1 MKKVLNK
8 LPEYMDIGTNNQ
20 YKHSILSAVFDDSR
34 VEAISNLGL
43 SKRIIKEILKD
54 ITKNAHVLQIGLT
67 FGNEIA
73 AVYER
78 HESSYYEFT
87 RKEFIWHRDDG
98 TTWPSSFYLSNTIPE
113 KFDSTKVGVST
124 SGCYFNKYI
133 NKDHFTC
140 YAILSFDKSKG
151 EMVLELKNEKFIGP
165 DDPVTFILIKK

>member
-1 MKKVLNK
+1 MKKILLTICAILICANTIVAQVTISRSELV
-8 LPEYMDIGTNNQ
+8 GTKWQ
-20 YKHSILSAVFDDSR
+20 LSVDYESHSS
-34 VEAISNLGL
+34 E
-43 SKRIIKEILKD
+43 
-54 ITKNAHVLQIGLT
+54 
-67 FGNEIA
+67 
-73 AVYER
+73 
-78 HESSYYEFT
+78 YYEFT
-87 RKEFIWHRDDG
+87 KKEFIWHRDDG

-165 DDPVTFILIKK
+165 DDPVTFILMK

>member
-1 MKKVLNK
+1 MKKILLTICAILICANTIVAQVTISRSELV
-8 LPEYMDIGTNNQ
+8 GTKWQ
-20 YKHSILSAVFDDSR
+20 
-34 VEAISNLGL
+34 IS
-43 SKRIIKEILKD
+43 E
-54 ITKNAHVLQIGLT
+54 
-67 FGNEIA
+67 
-73 AVYER
+73 VYER
-78 HESSYYEFT
+78 HESAYYEFT
-87 RKEFIWHRDDG
+87 KKEFIWHRDDG

-165 DDPVTFILIKK
+165 DDPVTFILMK

>member
-1 MKKVLNK
+1 MKKVLLTICTILICANTIVAQVTISRSE
-8 LPEYMDIGTNNQ
+8 LVGTKWQ
-20 YKHSILSAVFDDSR
+20 
-34 VEAISNLGL
+34 IS
-43 SKRIIKEILKD
+43 E
-54 ITKNAHVLQIGLT
+54 
-67 FGNEIA
+67 
-73 AVYER
+73 VYER
-78 HESSYYEFT
+78 HESAYYEFT
-87 RKEFIWHRDDG
+87 KKEFIWHRDDG

-151 EMVLELKNEKFIGP
+151 EMVLDLKNVKFIGP

>member
-1 MKKVLNK
+1 MKKVLLTICAILICANTIVAQVTISRSE
-8 LPEYMDIGTNNQ
+8 LVGTKWQ
-20 YKHSILSAVFDDSR
+20 
-34 VEAISNLGL
+34 IS
-43 SKRIIKEILKD
+43 
-54 ITKNAHVLQIGLT
+54 T
-67 FGNEIA
+67 
-73 AVYER
+73 VYER
-78 HESSYYEFT
+78 HESAYYEFT
-87 RKEFIWHRDDG
+87 KEEFIWHRDDG

-165 DDPVTFILIKK
+165 DDPVTFILMK

>member
-1 MKKVLNK
+1 MKKVLLTICAILICANTIVAQVTISRSE
-8 LPEYMDIGTNNQ
+8 LVGTKWQ
-20 YKHSILSAVFDDSR
+20 
-34 VEAISNLGL
+34 IS
-43 SKRIIKEILKD
+43 E
-54 ITKNAHVLQIGLT
+54 
-67 FGNEIA
+67 
-73 AVYER
+73 VYER
-78 HESSYYEFT
+78 HESAYYEFT
-87 RKEFIWHRDDG
+87 KEEFIWHRDDG

-165 DDPVTFILIKK
+165 DDPVTFILMK

>member
-1 MKKVLNK
+1 MKK
-8 LPEYMDIGTNNQ
+8 
-20 YKHSILSAVFDDSR
+20 ILSTLYIILACATP
-34 VEAISNLGL
+34 AIAQVKVSISELVG
-43 SKRIIKEILKD
+43 
-54 ITKNAHVLQIGLT
+54 TKWQIST
-67 FGNEIA
+67 
-73 AVYER
+73 VYER
-78 HESSYYEFT
+78 HESAYYEFT
-87 RKEFIWHRDDG
+87 KKEFIWHRDDG

>member
-1 MKKVLNK
+1 MKK
-8 LPEYMDIGTNNQ
+8 
-20 YKHSILSAVFDDSR
+20 ILSTLYIILACATP
-34 VEAISNLGL
+34 AIAQVKVSISELVG
-43 SKRIIKEILKD
+43 
-54 ITKNAHVLQIGLT
+54 TKWQIST
-67 FGNEIA
+67 
-73 AVYER
+73 VYER
-78 HESSYYEFT
+78 HESAYYEFT
-87 RKEFIWHRDDG
+87 KKEFIWHRDDG

-165 DDPVTFILIKK
+165 DDPITFILIKK

>member
-1 MKKVLNK
+1 MKKILLTICAILICANTIVAQVTISRSELV
-8 LPEYMDIGTNNQ
+8 GTKWQ
-20 YKHSILSAVFDDSR
+20 
-34 VEAISNLGL
+34 IS
-43 SKRIIKEILKD
+43 E
-54 ITKNAHVLQIGLT
+54 
-67 FGNEIA
+67 
-73 AVYER
+73 VYER
-78 HESSYYEFT
+78 HESAYYEFT
-87 RKEFIWHRDDG
+87 KEEFIWHRDDG

>member
-1 MKKVLNK
+1 MKK
-8 LPEYMDIGTNNQ
+8 
-20 YKHSILSAVFDDSR
+20 ILSTLYIILACATP
-34 VEAISNLGL
+34 AIAQVKVSISELVG
-43 SKRIIKEILKD
+43 
-54 ITKNAHVLQIGLT
+54 TKWQ
-67 FGNEIA
+67 IA

-87 RKEFIWHRDDG
+87 KKEFIWHRDDG
-98 TTWPSSFYLSNTIPE
+98 TTGPSSFYLSNTIPE

>member
-1 MKKVLNK
+1 MRKILLTLFIILACATPAIAQVKVSISELV
-8 LPEYMDIGTNNQ
+8 GTKWQ
-20 YKHSILSAVFDDSR
+20 
-34 VEAISNLGL
+34 IS
-43 SKRIIKEILKD
+43 E
-54 ITKNAHVLQIGLT
+54 
-67 FGNEIA
+67 
-73 AVYER
+73 VYER
-78 HESSYYEFT
+78 HESAYYEFT
-87 RKEFIWHRDDG
+87 KKEFIWHRDDG

-165 DDPVTFILIKK
+165 DDPITFILIKK

>member
-1 MKKVLNK
+1 MKKILLTICAILICTNTIVAQVTISRSELV
-8 LPEYMDIGTNNQ
+8 GTKWQ
-20 YKHSILSAVFDDSR
+20 
-34 VEAISNLGL
+34 IS
-43 SKRIIKEILKD
+43 E
-54 ITKNAHVLQIGLT
+54 
-67 FGNEIA
+67 
-73 AVYER
+73 VYER
-78 HESSYYEFT
+78 HESAYYEFT
-87 RKEFIWHRDDG
+87 KEKFIWHCNDG

-165 DDPVTFILIKK
+165 DDPVTFILMK

>member
-1 MKKVLNK
+1 MKKVLLTICIVLICANTIVAQVTISRSE
-8 LPEYMDIGTNNQ
+8 LVGTKWQ
-20 YKHSILSAVFDDSR
+20 
-34 VEAISNLGL
+34 IS
-43 SKRIIKEILKD
+43 E
-54 ITKNAHVLQIGLT
+54 
-67 FGNEIA
+67 
-73 AVYER
+73 VYER
-78 HESSYYEFT
+78 HESAYYEFT
-87 RKEFIWHRDDG
+87 KEEFIWHRDDG

-165 DDPVTFILIKK
+165 DDPVTFILMK

>member
-1 MKKVLNK
+1 MKKILLTICAILICANTIVAQVTISRSELV
-8 LPEYMDIGTNNQ
+8 GTKWQ
-20 YKHSILSAVFDDSR
+20 
-34 VEAISNLGL
+34 IS
-43 SKRIIKEILKD
+43 E
-54 ITKNAHVLQIGLT
+54 
-67 FGNEIA
+67 
-73 AVYER
+73 VYER
-78 HESSYYEFT
+78 HESAYYKFT
-87 RKEFIWHRDDG
+87 KEEFIWHRDDG

-165 DDPVTFILIKK
+165 DDPVTFILKK

>member
-1 MKKVLNK
+1 MKKILLTICAILICANTIVAQVTVSKSELV
-8 LPEYMDIGTNNQ
+8 GTKWQ
-20 YKHSILSAVFDDSR
+20 
-34 VEAISNLGL
+34 IS
-43 SKRIIKEILKD
+43 E
-54 ITKNAHVLQIGLT
+54 
-67 FGNEIA
+67 
-73 AVYER
+73 VYER
-78 HESSYYEFT
+78 HESAYYEFT
-87 RKEFIWHRDDG
+87 KEKFIWHRDDG

-165 DDPVTFILIKK
+165 DDPVTFILMK